1 MANVHDGFIRVDI
14 LNPENFLKIRE
25 TLTRIGLPVYDKDDK
40 TLTQV
45 CHILHS
51 KGRFFIVHH
60 KELSALDEFAV
71 ATLDQNEVSQKET
84 VALLLE
90 EWGLV
95 SVLAGLTVGNKVTS
109 SLKVITH
116 KESASWKKA
125 CHYKMRTD
133 YARAKTSST
142 TAAAP
147 VTRRSL

>member
-1 MANVHDGFIRVDI
+1 MANVHEGFIRVDI
-14 LNPENFLKIRE
+14 LNPDNFLKIRE
-25 TLTRIGLPVYDKDDK
+25 TLTRIGVPVYGKDDK

-71 ATLDQNEVSQKET
+71 ATLDQTEVSQKET
-84 VALLLE
+84 AALLLE

-95 SVLAGLTVGNKVTS
+95 TIISGLTVGNKITS

-133 YARAKTSST
+133 FARAKTSST
-142 TAAAP
+142 IAP
-147 VTRRSL
+147 ASTSRQSL